1 MGTEVA
7 PTPASPRHQARLAGD
22 APAGQRVRV
31 TPGSQSESE
40 GTRRGDS
47 AGSGDRVVRRLTPAQ
62 YQAELRR
69 QQREVDAYNRR
80 VQQHNAKVTSEIN
93 AHNRK
98 VADHNRTV
106 VAAAKEQ
113 QRAVDKYNRQVTV
126 HNQRVRANQQRL
138 SREIAHL
145 QASTRG
151 RATIQPYETSVTT
164 LRSSFSRLDAAAE
177 GGLTVQDDLFDLSE
191 GETANSV
198 AALNAL
204 NAKPSPDEPTDAE
217 VAELQ
222 ETTITSEHV
231 APTATCTHGGSERS
245 SLFILATPTPHA
257 TSAPAHAS
265 SSHGCSRP
273 PPPIATSSE
282 MTPSASE
289 LSRARSPVGLGFVTA
304 SVEVEGTASVSRS
317 LWRRTSRT

>member
-1 MGTEVA
+1 
-7 PTPASPRHQARLAGD
+7 
-22 APAGQRVRV
+22 
-31 TPGSQSESE
+31 
-40 GTRRGDS
+40 
-47 AGSGDRVVRRLTPAQ
+47 VVRRLTPAQ

-93 AHNRK
+93 AHNRD
-98 VADHNRTV
+98 VADHNRKV

-138 SREIAHL
+138 SREISHL
-145 QASTRG
+145 QASTRS
-151 RATIQPYETSVTT
+151 RAAIQPYETSVTT

-177 GGLTVQDDLFDLSE
+177 GGLAVQDDLFDLSE

-204 NAKPSPDEPTDAE
+204 NAKPGPNEPSDAE

-222 ETTITSEHV
+222 ETAITSEHV
-231 APTATCTHGGSERS
+231 AADSDLHSRWLGALFALHPRNPDAARHFCTSARELLTRLLEAAAPDRDVERDDPECQRTEQGMITRRARIRYCLRRSGRHSERLEEFVEEDIANVITLFQAFNDGTHGGAGKF
-245 SLFILATPTPHA
+245 SLEQLRALKVRVEDAIRFVHE
-257 TSAPAHAS
+257 
-265 SSHGCSRP
+265 
-273 PPPIATSSE
+273 IA
-282 MTPSASE
+282 A
-289 LSRARSPVGLGFVTA
+289 
-304 SVEVEGTASVSRS
+304 
-317 LWRRTSRT
+317 

>member
-1 MGTEVA
+1 M
-7 PTPASPRHQARLAGD
+7 
-22 APAGQRVRV
+22 
-31 TPGSQSESE
+31 
-40 GTRRGDS
+40 
-47 AGSGDRVVRRLTPAQ
+47 VRRLTPAQ

-69 QQREVDAYNRR
+69 QQREIDSYNRR

-98 VADHNRTV
+98 V

-138 SREIAHL
+138 SREISHL
-145 QASTRG
+145 QASTRS
-151 RATIQPYETSVTT
+151 RAAIQPYETSVTT

-177 GGLTVQDDLFDLSE
+177 GGLAVQDDLFDMSE

-204 NAKPSPDEPTDAE
+204 NAEPSPDEPTDAE

-231 APTATCTHGGSERS
+231 AADSDLHSRWLGALFALHPRNPDAARHFCTSARELLTRLLEAAAPDRDVERDDPECQRTEQGTITRRARIRYCLRRSGRHSERLEEFVEEDIANVITLFQAFNDGTHGGAGKF
-245 SLFILATPTPHA
+245 SLDQLRALKVRVEDAIRFVHE
-257 TSAPAHAS
+257 
-265 SSHGCSRP
+265 
-273 PPPIATSSE
+273 IA
-282 MTPSASE
+282 A
-289 LSRARSPVGLGFVTA
+289 
-304 SVEVEGTASVSRS
+304 
-317 LWRRTSRT
+317 